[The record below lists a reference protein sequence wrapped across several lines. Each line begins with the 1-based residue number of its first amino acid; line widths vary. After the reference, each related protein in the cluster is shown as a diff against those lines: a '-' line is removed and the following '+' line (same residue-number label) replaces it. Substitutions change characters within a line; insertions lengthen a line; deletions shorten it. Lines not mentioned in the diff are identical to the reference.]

1 MFTDL
6 IILAAGKGSRMSSST
21 PKVLLP
27 LAGKPMLSHILDSAL
42 NLKNIKINVVIGHQA
57 QQVKKTFSDNK
68 KINWIKQP
76 KQLGTGHAVKQAV
89 KHIRSNSNG
98 LFCMA
103 TFPYLR
109 AQFPN

>member
-1 MFTDL
+1 MSTDL

-27 LAGKPMLSHILDSAL
+27 LAGKPMLSHILDSAF

-68 KINWIKQP
+68 KINWIKQT
-76 KQLGTGHAVKQAV
+76 KDRKSVV
-89 KHIRSNSNG
+89 
-98 LFCMA
+98 
-103 TFPYLR
+103 
-109 AQFPN
+109 